1 MEKKKNYAP
10 EWMEGT
16 YTLTVRKNEVT
27 LVSPDEHVITAKCHP
42 QDKFVLTDGVTKV
55 FTDLYI
61 AHARKLERKFK
72 KGDKVL
78 IDDATKIV
86 NACPFDD
93 KDLLMRYDYGHTLA
107 LSLDALFG
115 IYIFEGAIGN
125 IAYISNVNTKRGY
138 CIDINAIV
146 PYKKPTL
153 KSTCSV
159 NLKWREV

>member
-42 QDKFVLTDGVTKV
+42 QDNFVLVDGVAKV
-55 FTDLYI
+55 FTDLYNVRT
-61 AHARKLERKFK
+61 RKPERKFK
-72 KGDKVL
+72 KGDKVV
-78 IDDATKIV
+78 INDSCGV
-86 NACPFDD
+86 VYECPFDD
-93 KDLLMRYDYGHTLA
+93 KELLMRFNFGVAPTLSE
-107 LSLDALFG
+107 LSK

-125 IAYISNVNTKRGY
+125 VAYISNVDTKRGY

-146 PYKKPTL
+146 PYKNPTL

>member
-16 YTLTVRKNEVT
+16 YTLTIRKNEVT

-42 QDKFVLTDGVTKV
+42 QDNFILVGGVAKV

-61 AHARKLERKFK
+61 ARARKPERKFK
-72 KGDKVL
+72 KGDKVV
-78 IDDATKIV
+78 INDSCGVVYK
-86 NACPFDD
+86 CPFDD
-93 KDLLMRYDYGHTLA
+93 KELLMRFNFGATPTLSE
-107 LSLDALFG
+107 LSK
-115 IYIFEGAIGN
+115 IYIFEGAVGN
-125 IAYISNVNTKRGY
+125 VAYISNVDTKRGY

>member
-42 QDKFVLTDGVTKV
+42 QDNFILVDGVTKV

-61 AHARKLERKFK
+61 ARARKSERKFK
-72 KGDKVL
+72 KGDKVA
-78 IDDATKIV
+78 ISDFSKTI
-86 NACPFDD
+86 NNCPFDD
-93 KDLLMRYDYGHTLA
+93 KDLLMRYDYGHTPVR
-107 LSLDALFG
+107 SISEFSN

-125 IAYISNVNTKRGY
+125 IAYISQAVTKRGY
-138 CIDINAIV
+138 CIDINAII
-146 PYKKPTL
+146 PYKKLHTEP
-153 KSTCSV
+153 TCSV

>member
-42 QDKFVLTDGVTKV
+42 EDDFILIDGVAKA
-55 FTDLYI
+55 FTDLYNV
-61 AHARKLERKFK
+61 RTQKPERKFK
-72 KGDKVL
+72 KGDKV
-78 IDDATKIV
+78 IINDVSKVIND
-86 NACPFDD
+86 CPFDD
-93 KDLLMRYDYGHTLA
+93 KDLLMRYDYGHIPVH
-107 LSLDALFG
+107 SINDLFN
-115 IYIFEGAIGN
+115 IYIFESAIGN
-125 IAYISNVNTKRGY
+125 IAYISQAITKYGY
-138 CIDINAIV
+138 CIDIDAIV